1 MSTSHAGADR
11 GGGDPAPLL
20 PPPRLRQV
28 RGRVRPGQ
36 EMKGMKKKEKNEKVL
51 KRYGKTQKNRNQ
63 LFYFF
68 RLWSNLYYLQPLE
81 RRD

>member
-1 MSTSHAGADR
+1 MSTSHACADR

-36 EMKGMKKKEKNEKVL
+36 EMKGMKKKEKTKKVL
-51 KRYGKTQKNRNQ
+51 KRYGKTQKREISFFSALEQ
-63 LFYFF
+63 PVLFAAP
-68 RLWSNLYYLQPLE
+68 RKT
-81 RRD
+81 